1 MRRGIKGIDTLVK
14 KKGLGLGLGLE
25 NGGRAITMPAVVF
38 KTKVLHLKIENTPMK
53 ETN

>member
-1 MRRGIKGIDTLVK
+1 MGRGIKGIDTLV

-38 KTKVLHLKIENTPMK
+38 KTKVVYFKIENTPMK